1 MMNPTGYRRTGAF
14 TPHPPTSPIPFQAA
28 AQSHDPSESD
38 SSASSPVAARSD
50 QRRSP
55 HPQQLQFARP
65 LFQGGNSSNA
75 SSTSISNFTRPSIAH
90 AHSDQP
96 SRKNSPFRPDF
107 QKHKR
112 DHSQGFF
119 EPSLPT
125 ASSSEQTMP
134 ANLTASQIAA
144 QAAMQ
149 HQASSQNTRK
159 RSQTVPRPQSPQDTA
174 TGRRKPT
181 PIQGLGDTGR
191 SSNGRLSPGNAQYQN
206 GLVGGHMA
214 AASAANAAFPRSG
227 QLSPGLTNFE
237 GPTEKEHKLK
247 SEKSKI
253 KLFSKPKQLGLSS
266 AKEFDQKD
274 ISLPSPN
281 KMGPSGPSGLS
292 KIVNPSMASLADS
305 VAPGQSSL
313 YSSANV
319 STSTL
324 VPTDKQHEK
333 EKTHKHNFLSR
344 QKNKL
349 KDKKEEYAHPL
360 SSTSTTSKPLESNA
374 PPPLYSFTPLPSSP
388 GPSATSFAK
397 SVSGLDLRHGG
408 RALREKKKEEKASA
422 AQPPVDK
429 RPDTERADRALST
442 SLGSLATQSFLGP
455 TGSSGVSAFGAM
467 SIVHAAEVSNAQIGL
482 QGFGLPNMSP
492 EDAWDFLKAKLLIIF
507 EGEELHLA
515 VEDLNRLVS
524 VHIQRCIHQRLPT
537 IIIEDLRDLLQT
549 GFLSLDQTL
558 RGVPDHRLVT
568 RLVEMW
574 LFVFGTILP
583 HMQAVFLPL
592 DLEFKGHGPL
602 MKPSEAAEFW
612 GAKSEARDDAFGN
625 QFDVRSIVLLA
636 YRDHVILPRHD
647 SLKAIFSRLSLD
659 SIHATVS
666 LVNSSPDIGSLG
678 RPGTAASAD
687 PGFGSFNSQGST
699 LLGEGGRSRAASNLS
714 AELPP
719 FAPSPRALRPPPQDS
734 SQVTETVGR
743 MLQCV
748 SVLASLQSGDE
759 PQAKMEG
766 LAKAL
771 KLNWLGR
778 GRTGRNRKGFVG
790 TRVTAVRQRSSQGPI
805 EQAEQIRR
813 ESML

>member
-1 MMNPTGYRRTGAF
+1 
-14 TPHPPTSPIPFQAA
+14 
-28 AQSHDPSESD
+28 
-38 SSASSPVAARSD
+38 
-50 QRRSP
+50 
-55 HPQQLQFARP
+55 
-65 LFQGGNSSNA
+65 
-75 SSTSISNFTRPSIAH
+75 
-90 AHSDQP
+90 
-96 SRKNSPFRPDF
+96 
-107 QKHKR
+107 
-112 DHSQGFF
+112 
-119 EPSLPT
+119 
-125 ASSSEQTMP
+125 MP

-181 PIQGLGDTGR
+181 PIQASGDT
-191 SSNGRLSPGNAQYQN
+191 GRLSPGYPQYQN

-237 GPTEKEHKLK
+237 GPVEKEHKLK

-266 AKEFDQKD
+266 VKDFDQKD
-274 ISLPSPN
+274 KPLPSPN
-281 KMGPSGPSGLS
+281 NIGLSGPSGLS
-292 KIVNPSMASLADS
+292 KLVNPSMTSLADS
-305 VAPGQSSL
+305 VAPGQSGF

-333 EKTHKHNFLSR
+333 EKGHKHHFLSR

-349 KDKKEEYAHPL
+349 KDKKEEYVHPL
-360 SSTSTTSKPLESNA
+360 SSTSTNSKPLESNA
-374 PPPLYSFTPLPSSP
+374 PQPPLHSFAPLPASP
-388 GPSATSFAK
+388 GLSATSFAK
-397 SVSGLDLRHGG
+397 SVSGLDFRHGG

-422 AQPPVDK
+422 AQTPVDK

-442 SLGSLATQSFLGP
+442 SFGSLATQSFLGP
-455 TGSSGVSAFGAM
+455 TGSVGVSAFGGM
-467 SIVHAAEVSNAQIGL
+467 SSVHATELSNAQIGL
-482 QGFGLPNMSP
+482 QGVGLPNMSP
-492 EDAWDFLKAKLLIIF
+492 EDAWDYLKAKLLIIF
-507 EGEELHLA
+507 EGEELRMA

-524 VHIQRCIHQRLPT
+524 VHIQRCIQKRLPT

-549 GFLSLDQTL
+549 GFLSLDQTI
-558 RGVPDHRLVT
+558 RAAPDHRLVT

-574 LFVFGTILP
+574 LFVFGTVLP
-583 HMQAVFLPL
+583 YMQAVFLPL

-612 GAKSEARDDAFGN
+612 SANSEASDDAFGD
-625 QFDVRSIVLLA
+625 QLDVRSVVLLA

-659 SIHATVS
+659 SINATVS
-666 LVNSSPDIGSLG
+666 LVNSSPDLGSFG
-678 RPGTAASAD
+678 RPGTAASVD
-687 PGFGSFNSQGST
+687 PAFGSFNSQGST

-714 AELPP
+714 TELPP
-719 FAPSPRALRPPPQDS
+719 FAPSPRTLRPPPQQDS

-759 PQAKMEG
+759 SQAKMEG

-790 TRVTAVRQRSSQGPI
+790 TRVAAVRQRSSQGTI
-805 EQAEQIRR
+805 EQADQIRR

>member
-1 MMNPTGYRRTGAF
+1 
-14 TPHPPTSPIPFQAA
+14 
-28 AQSHDPSESD
+28 
-38 SSASSPVAARSD
+38 
-50 QRRSP
+50 
-55 HPQQLQFARP
+55 
-65 LFQGGNSSNA
+65 
-75 SSTSISNFTRPSIAH
+75 
-90 AHSDQP
+90 
-96 SRKNSPFRPDF
+96 
-107 QKHKR
+107 
-112 DHSQGFF
+112 
-119 EPSLPT
+119 
-125 ASSSEQTMP
+125 
-134 ANLTASQIAA
+134 
-144 QAAMQ
+144 
-149 HQASSQNTRK
+149 
-159 RSQTVPRPQSPQDTA
+159 
-174 TGRRKPT
+174 
-181 PIQGLGDTGR
+181 
-191 SSNGRLSPGNAQYQN
+191 
-206 GLVGGHMA
+206 MA

-237 GPTEKEHKLK
+237 GPIEKEHKLK

-360 SSTSTTSKPLESNA
+360 SSTSSISKPLESNA
-374 PPPLYSFTPLPSSP
+374 PPPLYPFTPLPASP

-455 TGSSGVSAFGAM
+455 TGSSGVSAFGGM
-467 SIVHAAEVSNAQIGL
+467 SIVYAAEVSHAQIGL
-482 QGFGLPNMSP
+482 QGLGLPNMSP

-524 VHIQRCIHQRLPT
+524 VHIQRCIHKRLPT
-537 IIIEDLRDLLQT
+537 IIIEDLADLLQT

-574 LFVFGTILP
+574 LFVFGTVLP

-612 GAKSEARDDAFGN
+612 GANPEARDDAFGN

-805 EQAEQIRR
+805 EQAEQVRR
-813 ESML
+813 ESLL